1 MNCNKIIVKQDNL
14 QTIYGQAYL
23 RELPDP
29 LFKTSVISG
38 MAKLIRLF
46 MIISKKIVEK
56 VELKGKHVGSN
67 SIHSSVKKIYKFTL

>member
-1 MNCNKIIVKQDNL
+1 
-14 QTIYGQAYL
+14 
-23 RELPDP
+23 
-29 LFKTSVISG
+29 

-67 SIHSSVKKIYKFTL
+67 SIHSSVKKIYKFGGFHCM